1 MRKTIAATGLLLLLA
16 GGWWWAGMPG
26 LSLIPGGNASNAA
39 LPRLRTATA
48 DRGSITA
55 VVAATGTVNPVTLV
69 QVGSQLSG
77 QIRELFA
84 DFNTRVA
91 ENQPIARLDTA
102 TIEARR
108 AAAEA
113 DVLAAAA
120 QIAVTRAQAEKAAA
134 DAAQAR
140 AQIEASRAAILGAEA
155 TAR

>member
-1 MRKTIAATGLLLLLA
+1 MRKTLAAAGLLAVLA
-16 GGWWWAGMPG
+16 AGWWWAGMPG
-26 LSLIPGGNASNAA
+26 LSTATDGANGTP
-39 LPRLRTATA
+39 PRLRTAQA
-48 DRGSITA
+48 DRGAITA

-91 ENQPIARLDTA
+91 ADQPIARLDTA

-113 DVLAAAA
+113 DVHAAAA
-120 QIAVTRAQAEKAAA
+120 QVAVARAWPCSVRATIASRLMAMDSARRTRA
-134 DAAQAR
+134 
-140 AQIEASRAAILGAEA
+140 S
-155 TAR
+155 